1 MRVFLKV
8 LGWVAAVPL
17 LLWSFGALYH
27 DAAPAA
33 AWGFLAAVVAAMV
46 MLRRTGRTWLVAV
59 AGFFCVLVWWLLLSP
74 SHDRV
79 WTAEYA
85 RLPWAEIRGNEVT
98 IHEVRNFDYPDGGG
112 TVERWETR
120 VINLED
126 IEGLDVAVNYWGSPW
141 IAHPIVIFRFKDAP
155 PLAFSI
161 ETRRQEGEHYSALA
175 GFYRQYELIVLAA
188 DERDLIGVRTNHR
201 AGEEVYLYATTA
213 TPAHARSRLMDY
225 LRTLNGIRDKARWY
239 NAVTTNCTTAI
250 RGMHQGRL
258 PPFDWRLLI
267 NGKGDEMLYERGLLR
282 SDGLTFAELKAR
294 ALINAAASEAYRA
307 GSFSEAIRRE
317 RPGFAA
323 SAGGE

>member
-1 MRVFLKV
+1 MCVFLKV
-8 LGWVAAVPL
+8 LGWAVAIPL

-33 AWGFLAAVVAAMV
+33 AWGFLAVVVAAV
-46 MLRRTGRTWLVAV
+46 VIWRRTGRSWLVAP
-59 AGFFCVLVWWLLLSP
+59 AGFFGLLVWWLLLSP

-79 WTAEYA
+79 WMAEYA

-98 IHEVRNFDYPDGGG
+98 IHEVRNFDYAEGGE

-141 IAHPIVIFRFKDAP
+141 IAHPMVIFRCKDAP

-161 ETRRQEGEHYSALA
+161 ETRRQEGENYSALA

-213 TPAHARSRLMDY
+213 TPGQARLRLLDY
-225 LRTLNGIRDKARWY
+225 LRTMNEIRARPRWY
-239 NAVTTNCTTAI
+239 NAVTSNCTTAI
-250 RGMHQGRL
+250 RGMRQGRL

-267 NGKGDEMLYERGLLR
+267 NGRGDEMLYEHGLLQT
-282 SDGLTFAELKAR
+282 DGLDFVTLKAR
-294 ALINAAASEAYRA
+294 ALVNPAAQAADQT
-307 GSFSEAIRRE
+307 GSFSAAIRRG
-317 RPGFAA
+317 RPGFTPP
-323 SAGGE
+323 GGRE

>member
-8 LGWVAAVPL
+8 LGWSVAVPL
-17 LLWSFGALYH
+17 LLWSFGALYY
-27 DAAPAA
+27 DAAPAV
-33 AWGFLAAVVAAMV
+33 AWGLLAAVVAAVV
-46 MLRRTGRTWLVAV
+46 MLRRPGRGWLVVV
-59 AGFFCVLVWWLLLSP
+59 AGFFGVLIWWLLLSP

-79 WTAEYA
+79 WSPEYA
-85 RLPWAEIRGNEVT
+85 RLSWAEIRGNEVT
-98 IHEVRNFDYPDGGG
+98 IHEVRNFDYPEGGE

-141 IAHPIVIFRFKDAP
+141 IAHPIVIFRFKEAP
-155 PLAFSI
+155 PLAFSV
-161 ETRRQEGEHYSALA
+161 ETRRQEGEAYSALA

-188 DERDLIGVRTNHR
+188 DERDLLGVRTNHR

-213 TPAHARSRLMDY
+213 TPAQARSRLLDY
-225 LRTLNGIRDKARWY
+225 LRTLNGIRDQARWY

-267 NGKGDEMLYERGLLR
+267 NGQGDEMLYERGLLR

-294 ALINAAASEAYRA
+294 ALINPAAREAYHA

-317 RPGFAA
+317 RPGFTA